1 MVLYPKF
8 ACDVICR
15 LNGEKSGRK
24 TGMKLNIAAHGV
36 ATTNN
41 AGCYFPCQFGGRF
54 SANDAGPSIASCE
67 STAFLYAEL
76 MRICFIAS

>member
-1 MVLYPKF
+1 MVLHQKF
-8 ACDVICR
+8 VCAVVCR
-15 LNGEKSGRK
+15 LNGEKSGLK

-41 AGCYFPCQFGGRF
+41 AGCYFPCHFGGRF
-54 SANDAGPSIASCE
+54 SAKDAGPSIASCE
-67 STAFLYAEL
+67 STATLYAAL